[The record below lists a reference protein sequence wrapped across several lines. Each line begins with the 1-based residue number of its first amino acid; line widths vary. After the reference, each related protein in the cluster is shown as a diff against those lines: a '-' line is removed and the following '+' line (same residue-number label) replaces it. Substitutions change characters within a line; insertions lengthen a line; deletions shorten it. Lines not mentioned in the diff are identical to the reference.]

1 VLALTALVPGG
12 AEARFSVGDPAQAYV
27 EARAAGIGGD
37 HVRSAQLLSTLAQA
51 EPGQVEIAKRALA
64 EALGAGQFDLALQL
78 AGGIPAASLPTDG
91 RMLLVADAV
100 KHRHPDRAVAY
111 LPASGG
117 NGDLTFLSPLISAWD
132 AADRG
137 DLSGAT
143 EALDKISANA
153 LLAPLRDEERAF
165 ILLKFRRTADAEPF
179 ARRAIGS
186 AGGRET
192 RIRLALADGFLA
204 AGDKARALMMIDGMS
219 LGEGVAR
226 ARVNAGRQSGQA
238 IDSSSKALSE
248 VLTAFASDV
257 ARLQRTTAPIGLVQ
271 AARYADPENT
281 SATVLLALLLAGQ
294 KRSDEALGLL
304 RAVPPGDALI
314 SQIRD
319 VQVRVLD
326 QGKRYDEAYKIAAT
340 AAAARDADV
349 GDFSRLGDVLEAMKR
364 SSAAADAYGR
374 AIDLARA
381 QNIKTDMWPL
391 LLLRASALEEAHR
404 WPETKQALEQGL
416 ALSPDQPLL
425 LNFLGYAKLE
435 HGEDLDQAEAMIR
448 KAAELAPDDAS
459 VIDSLG
465 WALFKRGKVDEAIT
479 TLQTAAEKDPDQAE
493 IQEHLGDAL
502 YKSGRRLEAR
512 FAWSAALVTA
522 EDDIS
527 ARVKAKLASG
537 LSVTNAAP

>member
-1 VLALTALVPGG
+1 
-12 AEARFSVGDPAQAYV
+12 
-27 EARAAGIGGD
+27 
-37 HVRSAQLLSTLAQA
+37 
-51 EPGQVEIAKRALA
+51 
-64 EALGAGQFDLALQL
+64 
-78 AGGIPAASLPTDG
+78 
-91 RMLLVADAV
+91 
-100 KHRHPDRAVAY
+100 
-111 LPASGG
+111 
-117 NGDLTFLSPLISAWD
+117 
-132 AADRG
+132 
-137 DLSGAT
+137 
-143 EALDKISANA
+143 

-186 AGGRET
+186 AGAREA

-204 AGDKARALMMIDGMS
+204 AGDKARALIMIDGMG

-226 ARVNAGRQSGQA
+226 ARINAGRQSGQA

-248 VLTAFASDV
+248 VLTAFSADV
-257 ARLQRTTAPIGLVQ
+257 ARLQRTAAPLGLVQ
-271 AARYADPENT
+271 VARYANPQNT
-281 SATVLLALLLAGQ
+281 SATVLLTLLLASQ
-294 KRSDEALGLL
+294 KRPEEALALL

-326 QGKRYDEAYKIAAT
+326 QGKRYDEAYQIAAT
-340 AAAARDADV
+340 AAAAKDADV

-381 QNIKTDMWPL
+381 ENIKTEVWPL
-391 LLLRASALEEAHR
+391 LLLRASALEEANR
-404 WPETKQALEQGL
+404 WPETKQALDQGL

-448 KAAELAPDDAS
+448 KASQLAPDDAS
-459 VIDSLG
+459 VTDSLG
-465 WALFKRGKVDEAIT
+465 WALFKRGKVDEAIA
-479 TLQTAAEKDPDQAE
+479 TLQTAAEKDPEQAE

-502 YKSGRRLEAR
+502 YKSGRRREAR

-537 LSVTNAAP
+537 LSVANAAP